1 VVRGVA
7 PNELT
12 DSRARDPFAGTPW
25 HKCVPA
31 RAERVALVGR
41 NGTGKSSLLRLL
53 AGDEPPDS
61 GTVWRADRCVVA
73 HLPQEVPRDLE
84 GGVVEVV
91 AAALGPLARL
101 VEAYETLTHRA
112 AHGEGESVL
121 EELAEVQHRIEQSG
135 AWDIQRRV
143 DEVLTRLSLD
153 PERRF
158 EELSGGLKRRVLL
171 ARALVTDP
179 QVLLLDEPTNHLD
192 IDAIE
197 WLEAF
202 LLRAPHTL
210 LFVTHDRGFLAR
222 LATRIVELDRGKLT
236 SYPGS
241 YERYLAARAA
251 ALEAEERAEALF
263 DKKLSQEEA
272 WVRQGIK
279 ARRTRNEGRVK
290 ALEKMRADAR
300 DRRKRIGNVRMETSE
315 AERSGQLVARAQGVT
330 FRYDGAEAP
339 LFRDLDV
346 TILRGDRVAVI
357 GPNGSG
363 KTTLLKLLLGGL
375 EPTAGRVKLGTNL
388 QVAYFDQTRDVLD
401 PEASIAANVG
411 DGKDVVEVGG
421 KPRHIIGYL
430 RDFLFPA
437 ERAQTPVKALSG
449 GERNRVLLAKL
460 FARPANLL
468 VMDEPTNDLD
478 VETLELLEDLL
489 VDYRGT
495 LLLVSH
501 DRVFLN
507 HVVTST
513 LVLEGEGRVVEYAG
527 GYDDWLA
534 QRPVSEDAK
543 PAPPPRPARKE
554 EPPRAAKER
563 KLSFK
568 EKQELAALPERIER
582 LEAEKEA
589 IHARFAD
596 PTFFR
601 SGADEAA
608 SLKSRVT
615 AVEAELEAAY
625 ARWNELDQVSA

>member
-1 VVRGVA
+1 MTLLR
-7 PNELT
+7 T
-12 DSRARDPFAGTPW
+12 RALGLSYGSEPLFHDLDFDLEPG
-25 HKCVPA
+25 
-31 RAERVALVGR
+31 ERVALVGR

-53 AGDEPPDS
+53 AGAEGPDAGS
-61 GTVWRADRCVVA
+61 VWRADGCVVA

-84 GGVVEVV
+84 GRVVEVV
-91 AAALGPLARL
+91 AAALGPLALL
-101 VEAYETLTHRA
+101 VEAYETLAHLA
-112 AHGEGESVL
+112 AHGGDETVL
-121 EELAEVQHRIEQSG
+121 AELASVQHAIEQSG
-135 AWDIQRRV
+135 AWEIQRRV

-179 QVLLLDEPTNHLD
+179 EVLLLDEPTNHLD

-202 LLRAPHTL
+202 LLRAAHTL

-222 LATRIVELDRGKLT
+222 LATRIVELDRGKLA
-236 SYPGS
+236 SYPMS
-241 YERYLAARAA
+241 YERYLEAREA
-251 ALEAEERAEALF
+251 ALAAEERAEALF
-263 DKKLSQEEA
+263 DKRLAQEEV

-290 ALEKMRADAR
+290 ALEKMRAEAR
-300 DRRKRIGNVRMETSE
+300 DRRKRVGNVRMEMSE
-315 AERSGQLVARAQGVT
+315 AERSGQLVARAQGVS
-330 FRYDGAEAP
+330 FGYQGAAAP

-363 KTTLLKLLLGGL
+363 KTTLLKLLLGEL
-375 EPTAGRVKLGTNL
+375 EPSTGRVRLGTNL

-401 PEASIAANVG
+401 PECSIAANVG

-430 RDFLFPA
+430 RDFLFSA

-478 VETLELLEDLL
+478 VETLELLEELL
-489 VDYRGT
+489 VDYSGT

-507 HVVTST
+507 HVATST
-513 LVLEGEGRVVEYAG
+513 LVLEGAGRVVEYAG

-534 QRPVSEDAK
+534 QRPAPEGERPNSVAK
-543 PAPPPRPARKE
+543 PARVE
-554 EPPRAAKER
+554 EPPRAAKAR

-568 EKQELAALPERIER
+568 EKQELGALPERIER

-596 PTFFR
+596 PAFFR
-601 SGADEAA
+601 TAADEVAA
-608 SLKSRVT
+608 LKDRV
-615 AVEAELEAAY
+615 AAIDGELEAAY
-625 ARWNELDQVSA
+625 ARWNELDQIPA